1 MATRGITL
9 AGAGPSSTGQPELAA
24 NPGQPWPTLAKCGGG
39 GVSVWR
45 LAVLLVLLVLLAAA
59 PLTFQASGLEM
70 VGRLQGATERLR
82 CNGAQSHMRFH
93 LSLSAPSLPIASD
106 AKEQQRTCPSDLICH
121 LPVLWCWWSPFA
133 RSRTQDT
140 KHKNH
145 KRTCWATSTA
155 CAGRVCGAAQPAT
168 AGDDPAVLV
177 PRNLRISLQHQVA
190 APPAQLWRLWL
201 PAVPALPCPALPSP
215 PPRLP
220 CPSAALRSA
229 SQPHL

>member
-1 MATRGITL
+1 MRRRR
-9 AGAGPSSTGQPELAA
+9 
-24 NPGQPWPTLAKCGGG
+24 
-39 GVSVWR
+39 VSVWR
-45 LAVLLVLLVLLAAA
+45 LAVLLVLLAGA

-70 VGRLQGATERLR
+70 VGRLQGATERQQMQQP
-82 CNGAQSHMRFH
+82 QSHMRFH

-106 AKEQQRTCPSDLICH
+106 TKEQQRTCPSDLICH

-133 RSRTQDT
+133 RSRTPDT
-140 KHKNH
+140 RHKNH
-145 KRTCWATSTA
+145 KRTCWASSTA
-155 CAGRVCGAAQPAT
+155 CAARVCGAAQPAT

-201 PAVPALPCPALPSP
+201 PAVPALPCPPL
-215 PPRLP
+215 RLP